1 MPDSY
6 FSERELGAR
15 PRIVEEIGLSV
26 WGGLVATLNSRFNDG
41 SFGYRYPAECPDGNN
56 NVCGCDLHSLSLS
69 LTAENPDIS
78 LPLDARNMPPTLAI
92 LDLLEFCHRAVGK
105 PVQTNYHPYFN
116 HHHLRFE
123 AEVGQAAFR
132 EDIDRIFSRNGIAY
146 ELRSDGNIIRLAPE
160 GLRETLTSTVFR
172 TGDDELN
179 LLLNIARAK
188 YLDPNPTVRQESL
201 EKLWDAWERLK
212 TIEPG
217 ADKIAKV
224 TALLNRASPETTFRD
239 ALNKEAIELTRIGN
253 NFRIRHS
260 ETTQIPLQLTEHVDY
275 LFHRLFA
282 LIMLFLKTT
291 NRCV

>member
-1 MPDSY
+1 MPDLY
-6 FSERELGAR
+6 FSERELGVR
-15 PRIVEEIGLSV
+15 PRIIEEIGQSV

-41 SFGYRYPAECPDGNN
+41 SFGYRYPEECPDGNN
-56 NVCGCDLHSLSLS
+56 IVCGCDLSSLSLS
-69 LTAENPDIS
+69 LAAENPDIS
-78 LPLDARNMPPTLAI
+78 LPLDASNMPPTLAI

-105 PVQTNYHPYFN
+105 PITTYYHSYFN

-123 AEVGQAAFR
+123 AEEGQAAFR

-160 GLRETLTSTVFR
+160 GLRETLISAIFR

-179 LLLNIARAK
+179 LLLNTARAK
-188 YLDPNPTVRQESL
+188 YIDPNPTVRQESL

-224 TALLNRASPETTFRD
+224 TALLNRASPEATFRD

-291 NRCV
+291 NRCR